1 MSEGKTIVGRVLD
14 AYRYYNRPDISI
26 LACHGIVDKA
36 LAAAH
41 ARGIA
46 EGMERA
52 AKIADL
58 QAKNARTSVKCS
70 FGEIQ
75 PVAFEQ
81 EAIGA
86 EQIAAAIRAEAKR
99 QKEGK

>member
-46 EGMERA
+46 EGLERA
-52 AKIADL
+52 ARLIADDSEHL
-58 QAKNARTSVKCS
+58 LV
-70 FGEIQ
+70 
-75 PVAFEQ
+75 
-81 EAIGA
+81 EAV
-86 EQIAAAIRAEAKR
+86 AAIRAESER
-99 QKEGK
+99 QKEPHE